1 MKRKNDKNRERER
14 GVFTVIVALL
24 LPVVLG
30 MFGLGLD
37 ISHYVWV
44 GNQLQNGAD
53 AAAFA
58 GVKELNGTSSG
69 RTDARN
75 VAATYATQNAADGRY
90 IEASEIIENTVGRW
104 DFSTK
109 EFVSG
114 GVSDAAAN
122 AVRVSVWRQD
132 VPALFARVLTDA
144 APSQTLSATAVA
156 VAGGAGATDCTSP
169 FVIASCALQH
179 DAGGNLIC
187 PSSMS
192 FQNGLTSTGLTNPD
206 GSQPVTGKSA
216 GDAIKKM
223 LADSTSC
230 AFPSTVGDELH
241 LQNGNDLAK
250 QSVTDINA
258 ATNDGADPLPVVMA
272 VVDLDCGGGG
282 PNYNGSEAI
291 TGYVKM
297 DIVGGRFTEAA
308 PAAVAAACPGLG
320 AKNICVTGN
329 CSTIKNAPGGG
340 TTGVVSAE
348 TYLVD

>member
-1 MKRKNDKNRERER
+1 MKRKDRETDQRER
-14 GVFTVIVALL
+14 GVFTVVVALL

-44 GNQLQNGAD
+44 GNQLQNAAD

-58 GVKELNGTSSG
+58 GVKELNGTSGG
-69 RTDARN
+69 RTKART
-75 VAATYATQNAADGRY
+75 VTALYAQQNTADGRH
-90 IEASEIIENTVGRW
+90 IDASEIIENTVGRW

-109 EFVSG
+109 QFVSA

-132 VPALFARVLTDA
+132 VPAIFARVLSDA
-144 APSQTLSATAVA
+144 TPSQTLRGTAVA
-156 VAGGAGATDCTSP
+156 VAGGAGAAECTSP

-187 PSSMS
+187 PSSLS
-192 FQNGLTSTGLTNPD
+192 FQNGLSSTGLTNPD
-206 GSQPVTGKSA
+206 GSAPVNGKSA
-216 GDAIKKM
+216 APAIKNVM
-223 LADSTSC
+223 TDPSSC
-230 AFPSTVGDELH
+230 SYPTRVGDELH
-241 LQNGNDLAK
+241 TQNGNDLANS
-250 QSVTDINA
+250 SVNDINA
-258 ATNDGADPLPVVMA
+258 ATNDGADPVTVVMA
-272 VVDLDCGGGG
+272 ILDIDCGGGG
-282 PNYNGSEAI
+282 PSYNGANAI

-297 DIVGGRFTEAA
+297 NVIGARHTGSA

-320 AKNICVTGN
+320 KKNVCVTGN
-329 CSTIKNAPGGG
+329 CSMIAGAPGGG
-340 TTGVVSAE
+340 TTGVAGAE